1 MRHLRLIP
9 DHTTIPFMSAR
20 KATIPIALAL
30 VIASI
35 IGVIVLGFNFGIDFT
50 GGLLLEVHKTNGAA
64 DLGKIRGDIEG
75 LHLGDAQIQ
84 GIGNPSDVLIRLA
97 EQPGGEAAQQAA
109 VEKVRSV
116 LGSDFEFS
124 STQVVGPSVS
134 ADLKFHAV
142 VAVIVSLLLILGY
155 LWFRFEW
162 QFAVGAVVT
171 TIHDV
176 ILTLGFLAFFRVSFD
191 LPILAAI
198 LTIVGYSLNDTVVIY
213 DRIREMMRK
222 YKKMPISELID
233 RSINETLSRTV
244 VTAVTVFIAS
254 VSLLAFGGDALRGF
268 SFILVV
274 GVVIGTYSSI
284 VVSAPLLIT
293 FHLRASEDK
302 PAKPGSKSLAKASA
316 KPETPAKAETKSTA
330 AKA

>member
-1 MRHLRLIP
+1 MKLLRLIP
-9 DHTTIPFMSAR
+9 DNTSIPFMKAR

-35 IGVIVLGFNFGIDFT
+35 LGYLVLGFNFGIDFT
-50 GGLLLEVHKTNGAA
+50 GGLLMEVHKTSGSA
-64 DLGKIRGDIEG
+64 DLSKVRGDIEG
-75 LHLGDAQIQ
+75 LKLGDAQVQ
-84 GIGNPSDVLIRLA
+84 GIGSGADVLIRLG
-97 EQPGGEAAQQAA
+97 EQPGGEKAQQAA
-109 VEKVRSV
+109 VEKVRTQ
-116 LGSDFEFS
+116 LGSGYEFRRVE
-124 STQVVGPSVS
+124 VVGPAVS
-134 ADLKFHAV
+134 SDLKFHAV
-142 VAVIVSLLLILGY
+142 VAVVVSLLLILGY

-162 QFAVGAVVT
+162 QFAVGAVIT

-176 ILTLGFLAFFRVSFD
+176 ILTLGFMAIFQVSFD

-222 YKKMPISELID
+222 YKKMPMTELIE

-244 VTAVTVFIAS
+244 VTALTVFIAS
-254 VSLLAFGGDALRGF
+254 ASLLIFGGDALRGF

-284 VVSAPLLIT
+284 VVSAPLLI
-293 FHLRASEDK
+293 FLNLRVGDDK
-302 PAKPGSKSLAKASA
+302 APAKPAGKGTTAKA
-316 KPETPAKAETKSTA
+316 
-330 AKA
+330 

>member
-9 DHTTIPFMSAR
+9 DNTKIPFMAAR

-35 IGVIVLGFNFGIDFT
+35 AGYLALGFNFGIDFT
-50 GGLLLEVHKTNGAA
+50 GGLLMEVHRTSGAA
-64 DLGKIRGDIEG
+64 DLSKVRADIEG
-75 LHLGDAQIQ
+75 LKLGDAQVQ
-84 GIGNPSDVLIRLA
+84 GIGQPSDVLIRLG
-97 EQPGGEAAQQAA
+97 EQPGGEKAQQAA
-109 VEKVRSV
+109 VEKVRAK
-116 LGSDFEFS
+116 LGSEFDFRRVE
-124 STQVVGPSVS
+124 VVGPAVS
-134 ADLKFHAV
+134 SDLKFNAVIAV
-142 VAVIVSLLLILGY
+142 VVSLLMILGY

-162 QFAVGAVVT
+162 QFAVGAVIT

-176 ILTLGFLAFFRVSFD
+176 ILTLGFMAFFQVSFD

-213 DRIREMMRK
+213 DRVREMMRK
-222 YKKMPISELID
+222 YKKMPMTELID

-244 VTAVTVFIAS
+244 VTALTVFIAS

-268 SFILVV
+268 SFILVI

-284 VVSAPLLIT
+284 VVSAPLLI
-293 FHLRASEDK
+293 FLNLRATEDK
-302 PAKPGSKSLAKASA
+302 PAAGKPAAKGTVAKA
-316 KPETPAKAETKSTA
+316 
-330 AKA
+330 